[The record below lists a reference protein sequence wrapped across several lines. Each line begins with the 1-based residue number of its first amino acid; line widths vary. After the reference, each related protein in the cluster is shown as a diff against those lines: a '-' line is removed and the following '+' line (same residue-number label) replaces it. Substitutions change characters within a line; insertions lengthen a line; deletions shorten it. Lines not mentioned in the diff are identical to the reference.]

1 MNKFKIDSAAN
12 LTIPGAE
19 VYFVPDFFT
28 QQESERYFEQLLE
41 QVNWKQEKIRM
52 FGKELPMPRLTAW
65 YGDKAYMYSG
75 LENKPQPWLPVLLQI
90 KDKVETAT
98 GHNYNSVLLNLYQN
112 GQNSMGWHSDDEPE
126 LGPEPTIA
134 SVSFGAERR
143 FGFRHRHNKAQK
155 NIYLTITHGSLL
167 LMQGPTQRNW
177 QHAIPKTARPTGN
190 RINLTFRN
198 IVS

>member
-1 MNKFKIDSAAN
+1 MSKFIQSSASK
-12 LTIPGAE
+12 LYIPDAE
-19 VYFVPDFFT
+19 VYYVPGFFT
-28 QQESERYFEQLLE
+28 ERESERYYTQLLE
-41 QVNWKQEKIRM
+41 QVSWKQEKIRM
-52 FGKELPMPRLTAW
+52 FGKEMPMPRLTAW
-65 YGDKAYMYSG
+65 YGHKAYTYSG
-75 LENKPQPWLPVLLQI
+75 LQNKPQPWLPLLLQI
-90 KDKVETAT
+90 KEKVELAT
-98 GHNYNSVLLNLYQN
+98 GHSYNSVLLNLYQS

-134 SVSFGAERR
+134 SVSLGAERR

-167 LMQGPTQRNW
+167 LMQGPTQHNW
-177 QHAIPKTARPTGN
+177 QHAIPKTSRLIGN